1 MVASTYCPRT
11 GVAET
16 GGLQEF
22 EASLGCMMR
31 SCLHLDLSFHP
42 IPGCLCSSGLAE
54 CPPLLFAFPLDE
66 HSGTI
71 SLRGSATCHGSRPLL
86 LLGSLFLTGP
96 GTRRSPSGLQFVP
109 GHVGSSTGR
118 AGSAQCLCS
127 THPTCWCCPWY
138 SSELT
143 LPTSGREVVMVTE
156 LGTEDQ
162 EAAAVRGIS
171 RRKRG
176 AEGWMDTKPRGPRG
190 SGQEE
195 SL

>member
-1 MVASTYCPRT
+1 MPSVSA
-11 GVAET
+11 
-16 GGLQEF
+16 
-22 EASLGCMMR
+22 
-31 SCLHLDLSFHP
+31 
-42 IPGCLCSSGLAE
+42 
-54 CPPLLFAFPLDE
+54 
-66 HSGTI
+66 
-71 SLRGSATCHGSRPLL
+71 LRDMG
-86 LLGSLFLTGP
+86 
-96 GTRRSPSGLQFVP
+96 
-109 GHVGSSTGR
+109 
-118 AGSAQCLCS
+118 
-127 THPTCWCCPWY
+127 WCCPWY

-162 EAAAVRGIS
+162 EAAAIRGIS